1 LNIFDLAEQ
10 NFLITFATV
19 LGIGLLQG
27 AILGRGIRN
36 RFPSLKR
43 HAQIVSSS
51 LLTLF
56 SINAIL
62 SVLKF
67 ADPIKFSIS
76 EFIIPSTT
84 DEAFL
89 LVLNLI
95 GVNTGV
101 GTVIATFIS
110 VTLIIFLRF
119 ADIHNIAR
127 YFIFILSSIVLIAS
141 LLGKFTDFVPTT
153 FQIMLY
159 AFYQF
164 GITLGIFFITFS
176 LFKVTITI
184 VKFCL
189 DIDIL

>member
-1 LNIFDLAEQ
+1 LNIFELAEQ

-36 RFPSLKR
+36 RFPSIKR

-51 LLTLF
+51 LLALF

-76 EFIIPSTT
+76 EFIIPATT

-89 LVLNLI
+89 LVLNII

-110 VTLIIFLRF
+110 VTLIVFLRF

-159 AFYQF
+159 AFYQL
-164 GITLGIFFITFS
+164 GITLGIFFITRRKES
-176 LFKVTITI
+176 DVLSEIK
-184 VKFCL
+184 
-189 DIDIL
+189 

>member
-10 NFLITFATV
+10 NFLITFSVV

-51 LLTLF
+51 LLALF
-56 SINAIL
+56 SINVIL

-76 EFIIPSTT
+76 EFTIPATT

-89 LVLNLI
+89 LVVNII

-159 AFYQF
+159 VFYQL
-164 GITLGIFFITFS
+164 GITLGIFFITRRKES
-176 LFKVTITI
+176 DVLSGIK
-184 VKFCL
+184 
-189 DIDIL
+189 

>member
-1 LNIFDLAEQ
+1 MNIFELAEQ

-36 RFPSLKR
+36 RFPSIKR

-51 LLTLF
+51 LLALF
-56 SINAIL
+56 SVNAVF

-67 ADPIKFSIS
+67 ADPIKFPIS
-76 EFIIPSTT
+76 EFTIPATT
-84 DEAFL
+84 DEVFL
-89 LVLNLI
+89 LILNLI

-110 VTLIIFLRF
+110 VTLIVFLRF

-141 LLGKFTDFVPTT
+141 ILGRFTDYVPTT

-159 AFYQF
+159 FFYQI
-164 GITLGIFFITFS
+164 GITFGIFFITRRKES
-176 LFKVTITI
+176 DVLSEIK
-184 VKFCL
+184 
-189 DIDIL
+189 

>member
-1 LNIFDLAEQ
+1 MNIFELAEQ

-36 RFPSLKR
+36 RFPSIKK

-51 LLTLF
+51 LLALF
-56 SINAIL
+56 SVNAVF

-67 ADPIKFSIS
+67 ADPIKFPIS
-76 EFIIPSTT
+76 EFTIPATT
-84 DEAFL
+84 DEVFL
-89 LVLNLI
+89 LILNII

-110 VTLIIFLRF
+110 VTLIVFLRF

-141 LLGKFTDFVPTT
+141 ILGRFTDFVPTT

-159 AFYQF
+159 FFYQI
-164 GITLGIFFITFS
+164 GITFGIFFITRRKES
-176 LFKVTITI
+176 DVLSEIK
-184 VKFCL
+184 
-189 DIDIL
+189 

>member
-1 LNIFDLAEQ
+1 LNVFDLAEQ
-10 NFLITFATV
+10 NFLITFAVV

-43 HAQIVSSS
+43 HAQVVSSS
-51 LLTLF
+51 LLVLF
-56 SINAIL
+56 SINVIL

-76 EFIIPSTT
+76 EFTIPATT

-110 VTLIIFLRF
+110 VTLIVFLRF

-141 LLGKFTDFVPTT
+141 LLGKFTDFIPTT

-159 AFYQF
+159 AFYQL
-164 GITLGIFFITFS
+164 GITFGIFFITRRKES
-176 LFKVTITI
+176 DVLSEIK
-184 VKFCL
+184 
-189 DIDIL
+189 